1 MRQNIYRFLFN
12 YKHLVA
18 EQMCG
23 EKTYNDTNHRHYI
36 PWSWDQRHTLPTSST
51 NSHPPFDIYP
61 LVAHIFDMH
70 TYLYSN
76 PIFHFLFLQHKLV
89 DSLLATS

>member
-1 MRQNIYRFLFN
+1 MEIYLSLFFFYATLIMRQNIYRFLFN

-36 PWSWDQRHTLPTSST
+36 P
-51 NSHPPFDIYP
+51 
-61 LVAHIFDMH
+61 
-70 TYLYSN
+70 
-76 PIFHFLFLQHKLV
+76 
-89 DSLLATS
+89 